1 MRALLLERNKMV
13 SRRLIRYFT
22 CAGYEATAVH
32 EPEHV
37 AEQLDGVGLF
47 CADAF
52 DGDLMVQVVT
62 SRPNVR
68 GIMWTAEP
76 INRSLRYCIEHPQIS
91 NVLARKDF
99 ESTPRG
105 WELLMIARRLLNPH
119 DAGPS
124 FAHFLD
130 WGFGGF
136 QQKVPTTAERDQAVA
151 KVQQFISHLGVPKRI
166 GEYLGET
173 AHEMLMN
180 AMYDAP
186 VDSAG
191 NAIYA
196 QDRKANLTLRDSEQ
210 PTLRLACDGSR
221 LALCVVDPF
230 GRLQRKHVF
239 AGLARGLAGGE
250 MDRSHGGAG
259 LGMVVCHN
267 ATIGMF
273 FDVVKGKKT
282 EVTGLFDLDMN
293 LREFRSH
300 AKSLHYFES

>member
-1 MRALLLERNKMV
+1 MV
-13 SRRLIRYFT
+13 SRRLIRYLT
-22 CAGYEATAVH
+22 CAGYEASAVH

-37 AEQLDGVGLF
+37 AENMQGVGLLIT
-47 CADAF
+47 DAF
-52 DGDLMVQVVT
+52 DGDLMVELINQQ
-62 SRPNVR
+62 PNVR
-68 GIMWTAEP
+68 GVLLTAEP
-76 INRSLRYCIEHPQIS
+76 INRTLRHCIEHPQVS
-91 NVLARKDF
+91 NILGRKDF
-99 ESTPRG
+99 ESIPAG
-105 WELLMIARRLLNPH
+105 WEILMTARRLLKPNDP
-119 DAGPS
+119 GPA
-124 FAHFLD
+124 FAHYLD

-136 QQKVPTTAERDQAVA
+136 QQKVPTTDERDAVVK
-151 KVQQFISHLGVPKRI
+151 KVQQFISHLGVPKRV
-166 GEYLGET
+166 GEYFGEV

-186 VDSAG
+186 VDAQG

-196 QDRKANLTLRDSEQ
+196 QDRKANLNLREHEQ
-210 PTLRLACDGSR
+210 PTLRLASDGSR
-221 LALCVVDPF
+221 LAISVVDPF
-230 GRLQRKHVF
+230 GRLERKHVF

-282 EVTGLFDLDMN
+282 EVTGIFDLDMN

-300 AKSLHYFES
+300 AKSLHYFEGS